1 MSIIVKYSDASTY
14 TLIPTKVDEERVQDI
29 VSYHIPATHLNEAV
43 RLGLG
48 FTKMVLSGDILSK
61 TACLWHDIVAI
72 SLDSGTTY
80 QTAYFPSVSFSDD
93 TWSGIYR
100 FTLSLLVSPLKE
112 GTAVRWPSSGYQWGQ
127 SSLASVKHNG
137 LAGLS
142 AICELNYLAPSYY
155 FPLLSSLSD
164 FAGRGL
170 TFTRTLAKIHGGI
183 SYLANVP
190 IYDNGLLISSE
201 TSQDTASL
209 TFQNLTAHSIYAR
222 LKQTRYPSNWV
233 VGAGAGT
240 ANLLTA
246 NQSNAETDT
255 TGIAASGGTLTRDTA
270 APLAGAGSL
279 KLVATGGANAALN
292 TGGTKAAVTAGQWY
306 CAQALVKTTGCA
318 AGRTVN
324 FNIVWYTS
332 GGTYIS
338 EEGLN
343 AAIAAPTSATVVS
356 CVCKAPATAALA
368 MIQVW
373 IVSAAANETLYVDSL
388 MLEALPTA
396 VTVWDDGSKN
406 KVTIDFVANTI
417 TWGDYTSTV
426 AATFPTSDYLRDKDT
441 LEMVCIHNGNT
452 KEIHCRILGGTWND
466 ATGTLAA
473 LLWTNA
479 ITLGNLE
486 GSISHLIQYPYV
498 LTSAEYSDVDV
509 SSGPL
514 AFNSMY
520 ISNQNAVTIQHTT
533 DHRLLLPDGTDVS
546 GLLGG
551 LPLTV
556 TTVATAVACI
566 AGLSARWYLQVKDT
580 SL

>member
-1 MSIIVKYSDASTY
+1 MSVLVKYSGGSTY
-14 TLIPTKVDEERVQDI
+14 ALVANKVETGQEQD
-29 VSYHIPATHLNEAV
+29 VSAFHVALTNLNSGV
-43 RLGLG
+43 GLGLKLVPI
-48 FTKMVLSGDILSK
+48 TISGDITDM
-61 TACLWHDIVAI
+61 TACTWSDIVAV
-72 SLDSGTTY
+72 SFDSGTTY
-80 QTAYFPSVSFSDD
+80 QTVYFTNVSFASDC
-93 TWSGIYR
+93 WSGIYP
-100 FTLSLLVSPLKE
+100 FSLSLLASPLRE
-112 GTAVRWPSSGYQWGQ
+112 GATTRFPASGYQWGQ
-127 SSLASVKHNG
+127 SSIANVKHNG
-137 LAGLS
+137 LARL
-142 AICELNYLAPSYY
+142 AAVCELNYLAPAFY
-155 FPLLSSLSD
+155 FPLLASLTD

-183 SYLANVP
+183 SYLANLP

-222 LKQTRYPSNWV
+222 IRQTRYPSNWV

-246 NQSNAETDT
+246 NQSNIETDT
-255 TGIAASGGTLTRDTA
+255 TGLDGTGGTLTRDTA
-270 APLAGAGSL
+270 SPIAGAASAKNVADGSAS
-279 KLVATGGANAALN
+279 ATIRTNPTL
-292 TGGTKAAVTAGQWY
+292 AAVTANQWY
-306 CAQALVKTTGCA
+306 CAQAQVKATAA
-318 AGRTVN
+318 AGRKVCL
-324 FNIVWYTS
+324 NIVWYDS
-332 GGTYIS
+332 GSTYIS
-338 EEGLN
+338 ED
-343 AAIAAPTSATVVS
+343 AASQIDAPSAATRLSLVA
-356 CVCKAPATAALA
+356 KAPATAAKA
-368 MIQVW
+368 MVYAYL
-373 IVSAAANETLYVDSL
+373 VTAAANEILWADSF
-388 MLEALPTA
+388 MLEALPTS
-396 VTVWDDGSKN
+396 VKLWDDGSKN

-417 TWGDYTSTV
+417 AWSDYTSTIS
-426 AATFPTSDYLRDKDT
+426 ATFPTVAYLHDGSN
-441 LEMVCIHNGNT
+441 LEVVFIHNGST
-452 KEIHCRILGGTWND
+452 KEVHCRILGGTWNN

-514 AFNSMY
+514 VFNSMY